1 MMVKAPGKA
10 FRGGDFDRVLDDFDD
25 DAREP
30 GDVDKFPNSGM
41 RKVRAAH
48 DFGNRNQGLVKTDL
62 HTHDG
67 VFSPAGKAVPTKR

>member
-1 MMVKAPGKA
+1 MVKPPGKA
-10 FRGGDFDRVLDDFDD
+10 LRGSDSDRVLDDFDD
-25 DAREP
+25 DARKP
-30 GDVDKFPNSGM
+30 GNVDKFADGGM